1 MGRNATLKDVAEK
14 VGLSV
19 ASVSLVLNQKPNRI
33 SLESQERI
41 FAAAEQLGYKPKFRQ
56 PRRPLQKPITLGLIL
71 PEISNSFLPTLC
83 RASMTASA
91 TTALSSCWPPTA
103 NPLNG
108 MQNRSGSS
116 SPPESPHC

>member
-1 MGRNATLKDVAEK
+1 MNIFYLFYLASTPFSGYNKKQKLTDSEVSGMGRNATLKDVAEK

-56 PRRPLQKPITLGLIL
+56 PRAPSSKTNHAGPDSAGNLQQL
-71 PEISNSFLPTLC
+71 FC
-83 RASMTASA
+83 R
-91 TTALSSCWPPTA
+91 
-103 NPLNG
+103 
-108 MQNRSGSS
+108 
-116 SPPESPHC
+116 HCAGRR